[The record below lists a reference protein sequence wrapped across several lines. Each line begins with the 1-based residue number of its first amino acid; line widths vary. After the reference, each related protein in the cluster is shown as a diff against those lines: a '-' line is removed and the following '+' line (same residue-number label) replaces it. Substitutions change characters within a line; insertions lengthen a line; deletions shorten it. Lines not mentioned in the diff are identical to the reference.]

1 MITTTK
7 RPTVGG
13 KLACFYS
20 VQRFESVRLRRLRC
34 AGLRRHGNP
43 PSWRNI
49 HGYEFTGC
57 ASHFLTLSP
66 VTRALI
72 ERDIVADIRERPH
85 EWEHPEVAEVVE
97 ARPATHNL
105 VLDQGLNNW
114 FTGRYLLGD
123 FNRYCA
129 IGTGTTPPAVS
140 DVGIQANPV
149 GGERRTGTMLTGS
162 GNCGSTLNTTAGT
175 LALKRTH
182 DFPVQVANENFTELI
197 WSHSASAGNNAN
209 SRVLI
214 SGGTVT
220 ALIGQ
225 QLRVVHESTL
235 TCSPTARQSGTIGIG
250 GTPGWPH
257 PSGSA
262 TSTDGEWQWG
272 ALGFSNVSNYG
283 SSDSSY
289 SYPILEPAYSQ
300 RFMAV
305 WYTGMTLQSFGTAA
319 TSSGEFLTT
328 YPDVFTPIGTGSW
341 QAYTPGS
348 FTRTVSFASGAA
360 VPPAAWSSVNG
371 IRGFQIGTYYLDPT
385 VSRRLPGVL
394 CVRFNELQTK
404 TNLDALRAPGFTLT
418 LSR

>member
-1 MITTTK
+1 MKTK
-7 RPTVGG
+7 REKPHVGG
-13 KLACFYS
+13 KLSGAYS

-34 AGLRRHGNP
+34 AGMRRHGNP
-43 PSWRNI
+43 AVWRNL
-49 HGYEFTGC
+49 HGYGFTGC

-66 VTRALI
+66 VIRALI

-97 ARPATHNL
+97 ERPVTPNL

-114 FTGRYLLGD
+114 FTGGYLLGN

-129 IGTGTTPPAVS
+129 IGTGTNTPAVT
-140 DVGIQANPV
+140 DTGLYTEVH
-149 GGERRTGTMLTGS
+149 RTGAMLTGS

-214 SGGTVT
+214 SGGTVS
-220 ALIGQ
+220 ALVGQ
-225 QLRVVHESTL
+225 QMRVVHEVTL

-262 TSTDGEWQWG
+262 TSTAGEWQWG
-272 ALGFSNVSNYG
+272 AVGFSNVNTDGAQVNDYG
-283 SSDSSY
+283 TS
-289 SYPILEPAYSQ
+289 ILEPANGQ
-300 RFMAV
+300 GFMAA

-319 TSSGEFLTT
+319 TRSGVFRTIF
-328 YPDVFTPIGTGSW
+328 PDYATPIGTGGW

-348 FTRTVSFASGAA
+348 FTRTVSFASGTA

-371 IRGFQIGTYYLDPT
+371 IRGFEIGTYYWDYGIAF
-385 VSRRLPGVL
+385 RGPGVL
-394 CVRFNELQTK
+394 CVRFDELQTK
-404 TNLDALRAPGFTLT
+404 TDLDALRAPGFTLS

>member
-1 MITTTK
+1 MKTK
-7 RPTVGG
+7 REKPHVGG
-13 KLACFYS
+13 KLSGAYS

-34 AGLRRHGNP
+34 AGMRRHGNP
-43 PSWRNI
+43 AVWRNL
-49 HGYEFTGC
+49 HGYGFTGC

-66 VTRALI
+66 VIRALI

-97 ARPATHNL
+97 ERPVTPNL

-114 FTGRYLLGD
+114 FTGGYLLGN

-129 IGTGTTPPAVS
+129 IGTGTNTPAVT
-140 DVGIQANPV
+140 DTGLYTEVH
-149 GGERRTGTMLTGS
+149 RTGAMLTGS

-214 SGGTVT
+214 SGGTVS
-220 ALIGQ
+220 ALVGQ
-225 QLRVVHESTL
+225 QMRVVHEVTL

-262 TSTDGEWQWG
+262 TSTAGEWQWG
-272 ALGFSNVSNYG
+272 AVGFSNVNTDGAQVNDYG
-283 SSDSSY
+283 TS
-289 SYPILEPAYSQ
+289 ILEPANGQ
-300 RFMAV
+300 GFMAA

-319 TSSGEFLTT
+319 TRSGVFLTR
-328 YPDVFTPIGTGSW
+328 YPDYATPIGTGGW
-341 QAYTPGS
+341 QTYTPGS
-348 FTRTVSFASGAA
+348 FTRTVSFASGTA
-360 VPPAAWSSVNG
+360 VPPAAWNSTDG
-371 IRGFQIGTYYLDPT
+371 IRGFEIGTYYWN
-385 VSRRLPGVL
+385 SGIAFRGPGVL
-394 CVRFNELQTK
+394 CVRFDELQTK
-404 TNLDALRAPGFTLT
+404 TDLDALRAPGFTLS